1 MSTKSF
7 SMELDGSVFTV
18 DNNDINYEDWTVIKQ
33 ESYKLSKS
41 ELVLS
46 KFKKDFSAFQIDDYE
61 MLTRVCSRSKKLTEW
76 LINAN
81 LIFSDEAQLPIFL
94 KDIVEPKQFSN
105 LQSDLTRINKV
116 ISDYSIKKRELAD
129 KYKNDLRKLDVEEEN
144 AVDKIKEKDKL
155 LTVLSLNSTCL
166 PLTLQLQIEKYVPKD
181 IENMQESREMYG
193 RESLIQ
199 YKKMLCKIVMEVKDV
214 DIKKIID
221 DNQLK

>member
-1 MSTKSF
+1 MISNSF
-7 SMELDGSVFTV
+7 SMEIDGNVFTV
-18 DNNDINYEDWTVIKQ
+18 DNNEINYEDWTVIKQ

-41 ELVLS
+41 ELVLA
-46 KFKKDFSAFQIDDYE
+46 KFRKDFSAFQIDDYE
-61 MLTRVCSRSKKLTEW
+61 MLTRVCSRSSKLTEW

-81 LIFSDEAQLPIFL
+81 LIFSDEAQLPLFL
-94 KDIVEPKQFSN
+94 KDIVEPKQFNS
-105 LQSDLTRINKV
+105 LQTDLTKINKV
-116 ISDYSIKKRELAD
+116 ISDYSIKKRDLAER
-129 KYKNDLRKLDVEEEN
+129 YKNDLKRLDNEEEIDVN
-144 AVDKIKEKDKL
+144 KIKSKDKL

-181 IENMQESREMYG
+181 KENMQESREMYG

-199 YKKMLCKIVMEVKDV
+199 YKKMLCKIVMEIEDV